1 MNKVILILV
10 MGLLTSCASHQDRL
24 SEYMSLSERALC
36 ISYYEILVSG
46 KNHPAKLEA
55 IEKRSIDCQPY
66 EKEGLLAG
74 KRRNEYY
81 QGLKDNLDHLGS
93 SSTGQTVCTTQR
105 IGTSGVAKTTC
116 RKK

>member
-1 MNKVILILV
+1 MLDRSITPEDAANLIMDGDTLV
-10 MGLLTSCASHQDRL
+10 VGGNGGTGVPES
-24 SEYMSLSERALC
+24 
-36 ISYYEILVSG
+36 I
-46 KNHPAKLEA
+46 LEA

-105 IGTSGVAKTTC
+105 IGTSGMAKTTC
-116 RKK
+116 REQ